1 MFNTYIRLQKGNWT
15 CYHIWDNRFSTKE
28 YEDMG
33 FTITILKYE

>member
-1 MFNTYIRLQKGNWT
+1 MFSTYIKLQKGNWC
-15 CYHIWDNRFSTKE
+15 CYHIWDMRFSTKE